1 MKLYANLSK
10 ISNDTMHDIL
20 GYFFNIC
27 NKVNIYF
34 PNDSDDELISFKDTF
49 LEATSISELDED
61 ESSPLEPKEG
71 FSMVI
76 ASLSPKVN
84 DLLSQVKS
92 SYHLS
97 FGLIQDDKV
106 LLYLGDEGEVVIESD
121 DEAITSHSLFSDFK
135 AI

>member
-1 MKLYANLSK
+1 MKLYANLSH

-49 LEATSISELDED
+49 LEATSISELNED

-84 DLLSQVKS
+84 DLLTQVKS

-121 DEAITSHSLFSDFK
+121 DESITSHSLFLDFK

>member
-1 MKLYANLSK
+1 MKLYADLSQV
-10 ISNDTMHDIL
+10 STENMHDIM

-34 PNDSDDELISFKDTF
+34 PNDADDELISFKDAF
-49 LEATSISELDED
+49 LEATSIGELDED

-71 FSMVI
+71 FTMVI
-76 ASLSPKVN
+76 AALSPKVR
-84 DLLSQVKS
+84 DLLTQVKS

-106 LLYLGDEGEVVIESD
+106 LFFLGDEGEVVIESD
-121 DEAITSHSLFSDFK
+121 DESITGHSLFLEFK